1 MNTSSIKLLNL
12 AIVCLL
18 IFSSCSTKNSSSAGS
33 SSSDKS
39 TATGWDYNNY
49 KNGGFEQVD
58 KTEQE
63 TGPGL
68 VLVEGGVFT
77 MGSNDEDVM
86 KDNNAGR

>member
-18 IFSSCSTKNSSSAGS
+18 IFSSCST
-33 SSSDKS
+33 DKS

-77 MGSNDEDVM
+77 MGSNEEDVM
-86 KDNNAGR
+86 KDNNAGRKKNFRLQRKIC